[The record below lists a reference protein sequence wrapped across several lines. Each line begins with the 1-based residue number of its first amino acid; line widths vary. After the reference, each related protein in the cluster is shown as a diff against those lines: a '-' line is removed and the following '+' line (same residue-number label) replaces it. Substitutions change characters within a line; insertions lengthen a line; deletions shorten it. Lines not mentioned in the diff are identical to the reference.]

1 MSRAIAKSDENSLLI
16 IDEFGKGTMTEVGL
30 ALLASC
36 LNYWLEGP
44 VERCP
49 HVFVSS
55 HFHALSNLL
64 RDPSKLLRFQTMDV
78 RRLDDDTLDFQ
89 YSLVDGTIDLSY
101 ATFTAFKMG
110 IPRDIVERSE
120 EVYIHLRASGA
131 LSELAPID
139 VHTAVKTQGTD
150 VFVGEAYDGINNS
163 KRISD
168 EQNGIEKEE
177 EEEYDDEEEETE
189 GEKEDRK
196 FATI

>member
-101 ATFTAFKMG
+101 ATFTALKMG
-110 IPRDIVERSE
+110 IPRDIV
-120 EVYIHLRASGA
+120 YILLRASGA

-150 VFVGEAYDGINNS
+150 VFVGGAYDGINNS

-177 EEEYDDEEEETE
+177 EEEYNDEEGEEAE